1 MNFATQE
8 LLVVLMANILDL
20 ISGDIRGPRA
30 KSLAIYFP
38 GLGF

>member
-8 LLVVLMANILDL
+8 PLVVLMANIPDL
-20 ISGDIRGPRA
+20 ISSNLPGPRA

>member
-1 MNFATQE
+1 MNFGTQE

>member
-20 ISGDIRGPRA
+20 ISRDIRGPRA

>member
-8 LLVVLMANILDL
+8 LIVVLMANILGL
-20 ISGDIRGPRA
+20 ISGDLRGPRA
-30 KSLAIYFP
+30 KSLAIYFS

>member
-8 LLVVLMANILDL
+8 LLVVLMANIPDL
-20 ISGDIRGPRA
+20 ISGDLPDPRA

-38 GLGF
+38 GQGF

>member
-8 LLVVLMANILDL
+8 LLVVSMANILDL
-20 ISGDIRGPRA
+20 ISGDIPGPRA

-38 GLGF
+38 GQGF

>member
-1 MNFATQE
+1 
-8 LLVVLMANILDL
+8 MANILDL
-20 ISGDIRGPRA
+20 ISGDLPGPRA

>member
-1 MNFATQE
+1 MNFGTQE
-8 LLVVLMANILDL
+8 LLVVLMANIPDL
-20 ISGDIRGPRA
+20 ISGDLRGPRA

>member
-20 ISGDIRGPRA
+20 IPGDLPGPRA